1 MKNSLLKGMIFI
13 LSIMLLAGCGR
24 KEEEPEPEPLMLE
37 DHAVPVTIDGQEIIV
52 GTTTMQPIL
61 DAGFPV
67 SLAEWDGQQVTEHEI
82 DPNEILTAGSSLTE
96 ISFWLTDSAFIRLSV
111 EAGSE
116 DIRVGDA
123 VITRLA
129 LHLSHQAESLPDNL
143 LVSGVPVTELSRE
156 KAGEL
161 FPDFEQ
167 ADLSVTQQGED
178 YRCTLMFSPRTHAL
192 YHFTLMKAEK
202 EESILP
208 PSTVW

>member
-37 DHAVPVTIDGQEIIV
+37 DHAVPVTIGGEEILV
-52 GTTTMQPIL
+52 GTTTLQPLL

-67 SLAEWDGQQVTEHEI
+67 SLAEWDGEHVTEHEI
-82 DPNEILTAGSSLTE
+82 DPNEILAAGSALTE
-96 ISFWLTDSAFIRLSV
+96 ISFWLTDSAFVRLSV
-111 EAGSE
+111 EAGNA

-129 LHLSHQAESLPDNL
+129 LHLSHQADTLPDDL
-143 LVSGVPVTELSRE
+143 LVSGVPVNELSRE
-156 KAGEL
+156 KAGDL
-161 FPDFEQ
+161 FPDYEQ
-167 ADLSVTQQGED
+167 ADLSVTQHGED
-178 YRCTLMFSPRTHAL
+178 YRCTLMFSPRTHVL
-192 YHFTLMKAEK
+192 YQFTLMKAEK